1 MSMMLTNFFNN
12 FSFAVKEKI
21 EPVINVFHND
31 FNFIE
36 LEKTIISIFNSEI
49 AVLLKSTLGKLFSD
63 LDFHRKLK
71 ILGGKKSMRFK
82 GYKNIN
88 IRLMNGQV
96 ITINSPYFV
105 RSDSKRGRKKRGPN
119 GRGCHLGLQL
129 LGFMDKYSLNF
140 VDVIAQMSILCP
152 SAEIASE
159 CLSLRNISVGAK
171 TIIKFTKK
179 LGLSGIE
186 KRGKISF
193 SDEENYD
200 GKTLVIGI
208 DGGRIRERKKK
219 RGKRKIGLKQQG
231 YHSDWK
237 EPKLVAMYLL
247 DDVGKVVKNSKPVY
261 DATMGNHIECF
272 DMLEKYLVEMSIYK
286 LNRIVFCGDGAPWIW
301 NGISKLCKKLDIQIP
316 VHEVIDYTH
325 AKQNLSDLLN
335 FLPDKLKGRKKVVKA
350 CNELLFSG
358 KIEKIKEVLSSLLKR
373 TKKRAM
379 LKKWENYFL
388 KNKSRMQYDN
398 FKKKGIPTGSGFVES
413 AIRRVINLRLKSAG
427 TFWKK
432 ETAESFLFLRSQLL
446 SGRWKIFMK
455 NLCNGFRV
463 ID

>member
-1 MSMMLTNFFNN
+1 MMFNDFFNN
-12 FSFAVKEKI
+12 FSLEVKKKI
-21 EPVINVFHND
+21 KTCINIFLND
-31 FNFIE
+31 FNFIDF
-36 LEKTIISIFNSEI
+36 EKSLISIFNEEI
-49 AVLLKSTLGKLFSD
+49 AVLLKQILEELFSKF
-63 LDFHRKLK
+63 DFIKKLK
-71 ILGGKKSMRFK
+71 MLGGKKSMRFR
-82 GYKNIN
+82 GFKNIN

-96 ITINSPYFV
+96 ITVSSPYFV
-105 RSDSKRGRKKRGPN
+105 RSDSKRGKKKKGPN

-140 VDVIAQMSILCP
+140 VDIIAQMSILCP

-159 CLSLRNISVGAK
+159 CLSLRNISVDAK

-179 LGLSGIE
+179 LGLAGIE
-186 KRGKISF
+186 RRGEISF
-193 SDEENYD
+193 SGEENYD

-219 RGKRKIGLKQQG
+219 RGKKKQGLKQQG

-247 DDVGKVVKNSKPVY
+247 DNAGKVAKNSKPVY

-272 DMLEKYLVEMSIYK
+272 KMLEKYLVEMSIPK
-286 LNRIVFCGDGAPWIW
+286 LDRIVFCGDGAPWIW
-301 NGISKLCKKLDIQIP
+301 KGISKLCNKLDIQVP

-325 AKQNLSDLLN
+325 AKQNLNDLLDL
-335 FLPDKLKGRKKVVKA
+335 LPTKLKGRKKIVKT
-350 CNELLFSG
+350 CNDFLFSG
-358 KIEKIKEVLSSLLKR
+358 KIEEIKETLSSILKR
-373 TKKRAM
+373 VKKKSM
-379 LKKWENYFL
+379 LKKWTNYFL
-388 KNKSRMQYDN
+388 KNIIRMQYAN
-398 FKKKGIPTGSGFVES
+398 FKKSGIPTGSGFVES

-446 SGRWKIFMK
+446 SGRWRIIMS
-455 NLCNGFRV
+455 NLCKEFRALA
-463 ID
+463 